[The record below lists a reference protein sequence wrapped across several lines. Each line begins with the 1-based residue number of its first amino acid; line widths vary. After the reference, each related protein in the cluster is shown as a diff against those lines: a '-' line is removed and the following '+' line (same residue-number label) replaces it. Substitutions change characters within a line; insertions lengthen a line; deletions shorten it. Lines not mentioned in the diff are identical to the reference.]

1 MVQKLLQGVN
11 TFHRTEWLHSVNHLL
26 SGCLMRIYWDFRLS
40 SNFNSLQ
47 IGIILRNK
55 IKILNYYHLFEEISS
70 ERVASSKLEGAAIHL
85 QFISNIEII
94 NGIEFI
100 VIWWW
105 QWDSM
110 TSDERS

>member
-1 MVQKLLQGVN
+1 M
-11 TFHRTEWLHSVNHLL
+11 
-26 SGCLMRIYWDFRLS
+26 
-40 SNFNSLQ
+40 
-47 IGIILRNK
+47 NK
-55 IKILNYYHLFEEISS
+55 IKKILYYYHLFEEISG
-70 ERVASSKLEGAAIHL
+70 EGVASSKLEGTAIHL

-110 TSDERS
+110 TSNECS